1 MPEGDTIHRIARR
14 IELALAGREVSAAAP
29 NPRSPIHHRANE
41 LAGRTVAG
49 AEAYGKHLV
58 IHLSGDR
65 VIHSHLGING
75 RFRVEAGAAPP
86 PRPAPWLLLS
96 GEGRFAI
103 QVGGKILRIVSE
115 SRARNDPLLARLGP
129 DPLRP
134 GFDLDGAAQR
144 LRAMG
149 AGRAVGE
156 ALLDQEI
163 VAGIGNAISIG
174 ACFAARVSPW
184 RPVDELSTDDA
195 RRLIAE
201 SLRIMRIAVESGH
214 RPRSVYGS
222 VRRGCPRCGGRVS
235 VRGQGDANRAT
246 YWCPSCQP
254 R

>member
-14 IELALAGREVSAAAP
+14 IDLALAGHEVSASAP
-29 NPRSPIHHRANE
+29 NPRSPIHRRADE
-41 LAGRTVAG
+41 LAGRTLAG
-49 AEAYGKHLV
+49 ADAFGKHLL

-65 VIHSHLGING
+65 VVHSHLGING
-75 RFRVEAGAAPP
+75 RFRVEAGAVPP
-86 PRPAPWLLLS
+86 PRPAPWLLLA
-96 GEGRFAI
+96 GDGRFAVQI
-103 QVGGKILRIVSE
+103 GAKILRIVSE

-134 GFDLDGAAQR
+134 GFELDAAAQR

-149 AGRAVGE
+149 AGGPVGE

-163 VAGIGNAISIG
+163 VAGIGNAISNG

-184 RPVDELSTDDA
+184 RAVEELSQEDA
-195 RRLIAE
+195 RRLIGE
-201 SLRIMRIAVESGH
+201 SQRIMRVAVETGR
-214 RPRSVYGS
+214 RPPSVYGS

-246 YWCPSCQP
+246 YWCPT